1 MTTETSRVTRSLKK
15 VAMNVKTLGQVFTPK
30 FIVREMLALRRNAG
44 RVLEPACGDGAFS
57 NELSGCI
64 ALELDATKAPSR
76 ALVMDF
82 FDFPTSEKFE
92 TIIGNPPYVRFQDI
106 LPETKRKLSLKR
118 FDGRSNLYLF
128 FIEKCLEHLAPK
140 GELIF
145 ITPRDF
151 LKATSSRKLNEW
163 LYQQGTITDWIE
175 LGDRRIF
182 DAFTPNCAIWRFEK
196 DNFSHKTHFTS
207 EDGRKEKRTFA
218 CVSGQLL
225 FLNAD
230 YAVPFSDIFFV
241 KVGAVSGDDE
251 VFTSAEF
258 GNREF
263 VCSTT
268 AKDGKTRRMIFNAKL
283 SYLEQFKSRLLRRR
297 IKRFDESNWWTWGR
311 AHYQSSAKRIYVN
324 CKTRNARP
332 FFLHPCKDYDGSIL
346 AIFPK
351 NQDADLSALCQMLN
365 GVDWNALGFMCDGRF
380 LFSQRSLERCLLPQ
394 SFQKFKA
401 SARLSLP
408 RSARQG
414 NTFPI

>member
-1 MTTETSRVTRSLKK
+1 MK
-15 VAMNVKTLGQVFTPK
+15 VETLGQVFTPTH
-30 FIVREMLALRRNAG
+30 IVREMLSLRHNAG
-44 RVLEPACGDGAFS
+44 RVLEPACGNGAFS
-57 NELSGCI
+57 SKLSDCVAI
-64 ALELDATKAPSR
+64 ELDASQAPAG

-128 FIEKCLEHLAPK
+128 FIEKCIEHLLPN

-182 DAFTPNCAIWRFEK
+182 DGFTPNCAIWRFEK
-196 DNFSHKTHFTS
+196 DNDSRQTRFVS
-207 EDGRKEKRTFA
+207 EDGQSEMRRFA
-218 CVSGQLL
+218 YANGQLL
-225 FLNAD
+225 FLKAD
-230 YAVPFSDIFFV
+230 YAVPFRDVFFV

-251 VFTSAEF
+251 VFTSDEF

-283 SYLEQFKSRLLRRR
+283 PYLEPFKPRLLRRR
-297 IKRFDESNWWTWGR
+297 IKKFDETNWWTWGR
-311 AHYQSSAKRIYVN
+311 SHYQSSEKRIYVN
-324 CKTRNARP
+324 CKTRALRP
-332 FFLHPCKDYDGSIL
+332 FFLHPCNDYDGSVL
-346 AIFPK
+346 AIFPHR
-351 NQDADLSALCQMLN
+351 QDADLQVLCAMLN
-365 GVDWNALGFMCDGRF
+365 DVDWAELGFKCDGRF
-380 LFSQRSLERCLLPQ
+380 LFSQRALEQCLLPEP
-394 SFQKFKA
+394 FRRFA
-401 SARLSLP
+401 VHSALFAETPSLGFANI
-408 RSARQG
+408 SAV
-414 NTFPI
+414 P